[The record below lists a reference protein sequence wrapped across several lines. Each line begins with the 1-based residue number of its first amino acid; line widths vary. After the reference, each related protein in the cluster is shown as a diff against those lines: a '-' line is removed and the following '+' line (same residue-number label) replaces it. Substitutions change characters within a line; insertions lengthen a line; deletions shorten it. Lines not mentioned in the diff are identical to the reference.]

1 MNDAPHSDDKRAA
14 AASDS
19 CASEAAPSLPAS
31 PAPVD
36 VISEAPTSGVEDEH
50 TRAVTAMFSRMTPW
64 YDFQNHAFSLGF
76 DFWWRRN
83 LVRAVAPGPTGVV
96 LDLAAG
102 TLDVTLALIRRYP
115 GLRVIAADI
124 CAPMLDYGMERKV
137 KPDEKERIT
146 PLVADARRLP
156 LPDASVDAVA
166 IAFGIRN
173 VRPRAEALAEMHRVL
188 TLRWPRRSSASLI
201 TGTLKTSC
209 PDWPSWSAIPP
220 KPTTTLRTPSSA
232 SPRLRRS
239 ATNCAR
245 RAFLLSSTFPS
256 PSASPI
262 CMSPSRARNCR
273 KNDPRSSD
281 AGAAAPTASVIYQKA
296 AVPSGTT
303 AENGMRVNATLSV
316 ARRKRPGLC
325 VRTPRTVGPCPGY
338 GG

>member
-1 MNDAPHSDDKRAA
+1 MNDAPHSDDKRA

-156 LPDASVDAVA
+156 LPDASVDAVT

-173 VRPRAEALAEMHRVL
+173 VRPRAEALAEI
-188 TLRWPRRSSASLI
+188 A
-201 TGTLKTSC
+201 
-209 PDWPSWSAIPP
+209 
-220 KPTTTLRTPSSA
+220 
-232 SPRLRRS
+232 
-239 ATNCAR
+239 
-245 RAFLLSSTFPS
+245 AFLPAPDMLAVENLEAFPPTFWDGWIDGTPYSRCLDVGHIWKAGGDPAPVLAAWLPRVRVIHLHGLEPRAVAAPPS
-256 PSASPI
+256 PSGGAPVHRLRDHKSLRFTAPDRI
-262 CMSPSRARNCR
+262 
-273 KNDPRSSD
+273 D
-281 AGAAAPTASVIYQKA
+281 AVMHPLWRQGFGGVLNLEVFCLEDFIVSHAALLQSWERYA
-296 AVPSGTT
+296 GD
-303 AENGMRVNATLSV
+303 
-316 ARRKRPGLC
+316 
-325 VRTPRTVGPCPGY
+325 
-338 GG
+338 

>member
-19 CASEAAPSLPAS
+19 CAPEATPSLPAN

-124 CAPMLDYGMERKV
+124 CAPMLDYGMEHKA

-156 LPDASVDAVA
+156 LPDASVDAVT

-188 TLRWPRRSSASLI
+188 TPGGRACVLEFAPVATPVFGVAYHWY
-201 TGTLKTSC
+201 LKN
-209 PDWPSWSAIPP
+209 IM
-220 KPTTTLRTPSSA
+220 
-232 SPRLRRS
+232 PRLAKLVSNSTEAYDYFADTVVRFP
-239 ATNCAR
+239 TPP
-245 RAFLLSSTFPS
+245 AFSDELREAGFPFVQHF
-256 PSASPI
+256 PFTLGVANLHV
-262 CMSPSRARNCR
+262 AV
-273 KNDPRSSD
+273 K
-281 AGAAAPTASVIYQKA
+281 GA
-296 AVPSGTT
+296 
-303 AENGMRVNATLSV
+303 
-316 ARRKRPGLC
+316 
-325 VRTPRTVGPCPGY
+325 
-338 GG
+338 